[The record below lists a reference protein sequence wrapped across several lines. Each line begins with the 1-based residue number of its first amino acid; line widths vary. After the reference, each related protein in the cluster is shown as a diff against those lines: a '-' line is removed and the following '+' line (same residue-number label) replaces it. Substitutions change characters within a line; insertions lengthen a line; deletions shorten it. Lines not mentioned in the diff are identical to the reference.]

1 MRVEKGKVVQIHRG
15 PAAVIGD
22 ESCFEPFAGVIDC
35 VTRGSVLGG
44 EGAATRMIRKPED
57 LPVAV
62 G

>member
-1 MRVEKGKVVQIHRG
+1 VQIHRG

-35 VTRGSVLGG
+35 VTRGSMLGG
-44 EGAATRMIRKPED
+44 EGAVTRMIRKPED